1 MNIQAIQMVVCV
13 AEELS
18 FSRAAEKLFVSQ
30 PAISKQIQQ
39 MEREL
44 GVALFKRDRHQVELT
59 PAGAAC
65 LPLFQQMKRDYER
78 VQRIAYPN
86 VTTLSLM
93 SQTLSALRE
102 KFPLLH
108 AQPVKMPAL
117 QLLQS
122 LDDGTAS
129 MAIVFHEMIR
139 NRTDLAYVL
148 LRRGRMSALVP
159 KTHEL
164 ASRPYLDYATLR
176 SYPLILHEMSAN
188 QLEMTGM
195 LAELSAHGIDYHT
208 CRREKRAED
217 ILLHAAMDEGIG
229 LMPDGFLCFQV
240 ESLVALPVI
249 DSSLENDVVLA
260 WLAADTTPAIK
271 AIVQLV
277 EQRHA
282 PQK

>member
-1 MNIQAIQMVVCV
+1 M
-13 AEELS
+13 
-18 FSRAAEKLFVSQ
+18 
-30 PAISKQIQQ
+30 
-39 MEREL
+39 
-44 GVALFKRDRHQVELT
+44 
-59 PAGAAC
+59 
-65 LPLFQQMKRDYER
+65 
-78 VQRIAYPN
+78 
-86 VTTLSLM
+86 
-93 SQTLSALRE
+93 
-102 KFPLLH
+102 
-108 AQPVKMPAL
+108 
-117 QLLQS
+117 
-122 LDDGTAS
+122 
-129 MAIVFHEMIR
+129 
-139 NRTDLAYVL
+139 
-148 LRRGRMSALVP
+148 
-159 KTHEL
+159 
-164 ASRPYLDYATLR
+164 TLR

-240 ESLVALPVI
+240 EPLVALPVI

-260 WLAADTTPAIK
+260 WPAADTTPAIK

>member
-1 MNIQAIQMVVCV
+1 
-13 AEELS
+13 
-18 FSRAAEKLFVSQ
+18 
-30 PAISKQIQQ
+30 
-39 MEREL
+39 
-44 GVALFKRDRHQVELT
+44 
-59 PAGAAC
+59 
-65 LPLFQQMKRDYER
+65 
-78 VQRIAYPN
+78 
-86 VTTLSLM
+86 
-93 SQTLSALRE
+93 
-102 KFPLLH
+102 
-108 AQPVKMPAL
+108 MPAL

-260 WLAADTTPAIK
+260 WPAADTTPAIK
-271 AIVQLV
+271 AIVQLI